1 MLEQELWLRAAD
13 DIAWELRQARQEGR
27 TIPQELQRQVQDL
40 PSGSDC
46 EQAAWKL
53 YAAIAQLPVDPAQA
67 AREPDDL
74 DAIRALRPQ
83 SAPLTL
89 SGDVEDRVLGGWLG
103 RCAGCLLGQPVESWT
118 RARIQGLLKETGNY
132 PIVRYPLICR
142 RRYANAGMWP
152 TAPVPMTPSTKTGSI

>member
-53 YAAIAQLPVDPAQA
+53 
-67 AREPDDL
+67 
-74 DAIRALRPQ
+74 
-83 SAPLTL
+83 
-89 SGDVEDRVLGGWLG
+89 
-103 RCAGCLLGQPVESWT
+103 
-118 RARIQGLLKETGNY
+118 
-132 PIVRYPLICR
+132 
-142 RRYANAGMWP
+142 
-152 TAPVPMTPSTKTGSI
+152 